1 MGQRTATTARQR
13 RLGTELRKMRE
24 RAGMSVAEAGEHLG
38 VNRTRISNIEAARFG
53 VSEERIRTLATIYSC
68 MDRAY
73 VDALVAMNEERVRG
87 WWEDYRGRTPA
98 SALDLAE
105 LEHHAVTM
113 RAVQIMH
120 VPGLLQTEDYAKAV
134 FATATSSPTAA
145 QLRASVS
152 YRLRRRDVL
161 DRHDPPHCTFF
172 IHEAALR
179 MRFGGPKVM
188 RGQLEHLVESSER
201 DNLTVQVVPFSAGGF
216 SNPGISMLYVAG
228 PVRRLDTVQADTPS
242 GSAFLDSE
250 AHLERYG
257 RILDQVEALAL
268 TPEDTVSFIHEIAQ
282 QL

>member
-1 MGQRTATTARQR
+1 MGQRAATTARQR
-13 RLGTELRKMRE
+13 RIGTELRKMRE

-73 VDALVAMNEERVRG
+73 VDALVAMNEERGRG

-98 SALDLAE
+98 SALDLVE
-105 LEHHAVTM
+105 LEHHAVAM
-113 RAVQIMH
+113 RSAQIMH

-161 DRHDPPHCTFF
+161 DRDDPPHCTFF

-188 RGQLEHLVESSER
+188 RGQLEHLIESSER
-201 DNLTVQVVPFSAGGF
+201 GNLTVQVVPFSAGGF
-216 SNPGISMLYVAG
+216 SNPGISMLYVSG

-257 RILDQVEALAL
+257 RILDQMEALAL
-268 TPEDTVSFIHEIAQ
+268 TPEDTVGFVHEIAQ